1 MGRRHPDWIV
11 RPGLGQIQS
20 PVDEGMA
27 VARHIATKR
36 PRRCAR
42 LCRRWKLHHRSDLD
56 LGDIARWTRPML
68 LGWIQY
74 YGRFHRSALRS
85 ALRTLDQFI
94 VRWAQR
100 KYKRLKGHTK
110 RAWDWLRGLQARQPT
125 LFAHWLMESKVGR

>member
-1 MGRRHPDWIV
+1 
-11 RPGLGQIQS
+11 
-20 PVDEGMA
+20 
-27 VARHIATKR
+27 
-36 PRRCAR
+36 
-42 LCRRWKLHHRSDLD
+42 
-56 LGDIARWTRPML
+56 ML